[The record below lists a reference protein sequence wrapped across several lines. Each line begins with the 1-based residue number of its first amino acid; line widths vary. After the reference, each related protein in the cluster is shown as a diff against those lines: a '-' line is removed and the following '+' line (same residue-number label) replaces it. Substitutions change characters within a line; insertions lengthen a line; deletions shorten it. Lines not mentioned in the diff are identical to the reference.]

1 MSKLALCVCIV
12 AVAACTKNESR
23 LDTVSGMP
31 TSDSSAPSSS
41 SAGVGL
47 PGGGGAVEDRLA
59 RVERR
64 LDKVISILQQALP
77 PDGPDP
83 KAVYSVPISPS
94 DPIEGPADAKV
105 TIVEA
110 FEFMC
115 PYCYM
120 VNPMLDKILAKYPSD
135 VRIVGKYMVI
145 HGQPAAQAAQIACA
159 AHKQG
164 KYTQVKN
171 ALWEGL
177 FKLEGNRPV
186 MRSENA
192 NLETMKQLAVSAGAD
207 AARLDAEIEGCG
219 AWIAEST
226 QTLRPLG
233 VNGTP
238 SFFVNG
244 RFLQTLEFDQFDA
257 VIKEELAKADKAIA
271 DGVPQGD
278 YYQRQIVAK
287 GEKKAK
293 GRFED

>member
-1 MSKLALCVCIV
+1 MSKLALCACIL
-12 AVAACTKNESR
+12 AAACTKNESR
-23 LDTVSGMP
+23 LDKVPPP
-31 TSDSSAPSSS
+31 TAEAAPGVAEVGPRGDSSAE
-41 SAGVGL
+41 A
-47 PGGGGAVEDRLA
+47 RLA

-77 PDGPDP
+77 PDAPDP
-83 KAVYSVPISPS
+83 SVVYSVPVSAS

-115 PYCYM
+115 PYCYV
-120 VNPMLDKILAKYPSD
+120 VNPTIDKVLAKYPKD
-135 VRIVGKYMVI
+135 VRVVSKYMVI

-164 KYTQVKN
+164 KYAPVKA
-171 ALWEGL
+171 ALWEAL
-177 FKLEGNRPV
+177 FKMENNRPT
-186 MRSENA
+186 MRTENA
-192 NLETMKQLAVSAGAD
+192 NLDTMKKVAVAAGAD
-207 AARLDAEIEGCG
+207 AARLDADMQGCS
-219 AWIAEST
+219 AWITESS
-226 QTLRPLG
+226 QALRPLG

-238 SFFVNG
+238 SFFING
-244 RFLQTLEFDQFDA
+244 RFIQAMELEQFDA
-257 VIKEELAKADKAIA
+257 LIKEELAKADKAIA
-271 DGVPQGD
+271 DGVAQGD